1 MPVRCPFAE
10 FHVEGKSHLHA
21 CHFLGA
27 CPFLCVG
34 VCVLFM
40 CGCPFRFI
48 LTRAHC
54 QYLRVLCPLHLAK
67 GQGGLAAR
75 GVLVLRWL
83 TPFTKTPLKDMAEKP
98 SLHSHYLNV
107 TSQLCPG
114 KVGSHRLGRIA
125 KGPKNAAWR
134 WNHYVNVW
142 RLLWAL
148 KTEWG

>member
-1 MPVRCPFAE
+1 MQCLCAALLLSFMWKGRVICMPTIFWVLA
-10 FHVEGKSHLHA
+10 
-21 CHFLGA
+21 HF
-27 CPFLCVG
+27 CVW
-34 VCVLFM
+34 VCVSFM

-142 RLLWAL
+142 SGL
-148 KTEWG
+148 